1 MRIFDFKNFVLNER
15 LGLSESST
23 MFTDIIFKTI
33 FNDFDL
39 FFKSSEKSYS
49 DTAIISYRKL
59 RPFITNLKLY
69 SDFPVVGFEIDL
81 EFKKITGSRFK
92 SMYGDIDIT
101 VGGTSSGFGH
111 KNWKNYSKIVKPVKK
126 VSEVGLIIH
135 IGIDI
140 DIDKST
146 FDIEDSNSKESLVDG
161 IYSTIYHELNHSYE
175 HYKRTIRAPKRGE
188 YRGAIYD
195 RSFNTALTYAENNK
209 WKFPK
214 EIWRK
219 WTNDFLH
226 YIYISEGQELN
237 ANVQEMYYFI
247 KKYPD
252 RDLSSFT
259 IWNTADEM
267 DKFDSNKFYQEIS
280 QVIGEKYNWNDLGN
294 FLLADCKSTDDVVN
308 RLKDMWVSVYES
320 EVEGQ
325 KGKPII
331 PLETLRKM
339 SGKQFIEYW
348 GRKFNENGKYLK
360 KKIGNIKY
368 QLDNEKI

>member
-1 MRIFDFKNFVLNER
+1 MRIFDFKNFVVNER

-23 MFTDIIFKTI
+23 MFRDIIYKTVYSK
-33 FNDFDL
+33 FTEFYN
-39 FFKSSEKSYS
+39 STEKSIS
-49 DTAIISYRKL
+49 ETLIINYRKL
-59 RPFITNLKLY
+59 RPQITDLKLY
-69 SDFPVVGFEIDL
+69 SDFPIVGFEVDV
-81 EFKKITGSRFK
+81 EFKKITSSRFTAL
-92 SMYGDIDIT
+92 YGDKEIT
-101 VGGTSSGFGH
+101 VGGSSSGFGH
-111 KNWKNYSKIVKPVKK
+111 KNWKNYSKIVKPIKK
-126 VSEVGLIIH
+126 VSDVGLIIH

-140 DIDKST
+140 DIDKT
-146 FDIEDSNSKESLVDG
+146 YFDMSNPEHNEELIDG
-161 IYSTIYHELNHSYE
+161 INSTLFHELNHSYE
-175 HYKRTIRAPKRGE
+175 HYKRTMRAPKRGE

-214 EIWRK
+214 EIWKK
-219 WTNDFLH
+219 WTDDFLH

-252 RDLSSFT
+252 RELESFS
-259 IWNTADEM
+259 IWTNADEM
-267 DKFDSNKFYQEIS
+267 DKFDSDKFYEELK
-280 QVIGEKYNWNDLGN
+280 QVINERYNWTDLGN
-294 FLLADCKSTDDVVN
+294 FLLADCKSSDDVVD

-320 EVEGQ
+320 EVKGQ
-325 KGKPII
+325 KGSPII
-331 PLETLRKM
+331 PLNTLRNM

-368 QLDNEKI
+368 QLGNEKI

>member
-1 MRIFDFKNFVLNER
+1 MRIFNFKNFVVNER

-23 MFTDIIFKTI
+23 MFREIIYKTVYSK
-33 FNDFDL
+33 FTEFY
-39 FFKSSEKSYS
+39 KSTEKS
-49 DTAIISYRKL
+49 ISETLLINYRKL
-59 RPFITNLKLY
+59 RPQITDLKLY
-69 SDFPVVGFEIDL
+69 SDFPVVGFEIDV
-81 EFKKITGSRFK
+81 EFKKITSSRFTAL
-92 SMYGDIDIT
+92 YGDKEIT
-101 VGGTSSGFGH
+101 VGGSCSGFGH

-126 VSEVGLIIH
+126 VSDVGLIIH

-140 DIDKST
+140 DIDKT
-146 FDIEDSNSKESLVDG
+146 YFDMSNHEHNEELIDG
-161 IYSTIYHELNHSYE
+161 INSTLFHELNHSYE
-175 HYKRTIRAPKRGE
+175 HYKRTMRAPKRGE

-214 EIWRK
+214 EIWKK
-219 WTNDFLH
+219 WSNDFLH

-247 KKYPD
+247 QKYPD
-252 RDLSSFT
+252 RELESFS
-259 IWNTADEM
+259 IWINADEM
-267 DKFDSNKFYQEIS
+267 NKFDSDKFYEELK
-280 QVIGEKYNWNDLGN
+280 QVINERYNWNDLGN
-294 FLLADCKSTDDVVN
+294 FLLADCKSADDVVD

-325 KGKPII
+325 KGSPII
-331 PLETLRKM
+331 PLNTLRNM
-339 SGKQFIEYW
+339 SGKQFIDYW

-368 QLDNEKI
+368 QLSNEKI